1 MAMVLLGRSELLAGF
16 QPTLQA
22 WELSRVDPNLN
33 ALAARHGRFVD
44 HQGTRKDQLDYS
56 REPEIAA
63 FKNAGSIQLQSETRF
78 IFPGR
83 PRF

>member
-1 MAMVLLGRSELLAGF
+1 MGMILLGRSELLAGF

-33 ALAARHGRFVD
+33 ALAARHARLVA
-44 HQGTRKDQLDYS
+44 HQGTRGSQLDHS

-63 FKNAGSIQLQSETRF
+63 FKTAGSIQLQ
-78 IFPGR
+78 
-83 PRF
+83 